1 MRSLPPARWHLP
13 DPREGEP
20 GQDVI
25 ALGGE
30 LDPGTVLSAYTRG
43 MFPMNLTEGP
53 LAWWSP
59 DPRGILPLDRL
70 HISRSLRSSL
80 QRFTCTMDRA
90 FSEVVQ
96 GCADPGRAHG
106 WITPEIAAAY
116 QELHELGFAHSV
128 EVWDRSETLV
138 GGLYGVEIG
147 GLFAGESMFHRVR
160 DASKVALVH
169 LVHVLR
175 ACGGTR
181 LVDVQWRTDHL
192 ARLGAI
198 DVPRDRYLEL
208 LATAV
213 RGEECLTGR

>member
-25 ALGGE
+25 AVGGE
-30 LDPGTVLSAYTRG
+30 LDPGTVLYAYTRG

-80 QRFTCTMDRA
+80 RRFTCTMDRA

-106 WITPEIAAAY
+106 WITPEISAAY
-116 QELHELGFAHSV
+116 QELHSLGFAHSV
-128 EVWDRSETLV
+128 EVWDHSDSLV

-169 LVHVLR
+169 LADVLR
-175 ACGGTR
+175 ACGGAR

-198 DVPRDRYLEL
+198 DVPRDRYVEL
-208 LATAV
+208 LATAL
-213 RGEECLTGR
+213 RSEECLTRR